1 MTYINCI
8 LKLTVLPTEAIAEV
22 PGVGKGL
29 SAFKR
34 KSSMHGAESLFV
46 VSQGKAVIQ
55 AMLQPCA
62 HSDSSLQKAICPP
75 ESSAHKATKATSQ
88 THPCPMRQNSW
99 TETSVMEQ
107 ESRIPGKW
115 ESQLLQSDSRP
126 RGHLPQGNSPNQCP
140 RGISLGQPKPLSCHQ
155 VDRRMVWKRP

>member
-29 SAFKR
+29 SAFKC

-75 ESSAHKATKATSQ
+75 ESPVLWAQSYQSNLPDPSLPYEA
-88 THPCPMRQNSW
+88 
-99 TETSVMEQ
+99 EQ
-107 ESRIPGKW
+107 
-115 ESQLLQSDSRP
+115 L
-126 RGHLPQGNSPNQCP
+126 N
-140 RGISLGQPKPLSCHQ
+140 
-155 VDRRMVWKRP
+155 